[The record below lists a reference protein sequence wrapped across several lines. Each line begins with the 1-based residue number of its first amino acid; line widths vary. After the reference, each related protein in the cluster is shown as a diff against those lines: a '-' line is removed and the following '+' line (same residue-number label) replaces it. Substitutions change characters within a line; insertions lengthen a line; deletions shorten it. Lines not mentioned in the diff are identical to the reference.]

1 VTGPGGDVT
10 GADPTPN
17 GDPASAGRRT
27 ATRLAL
33 AAGAGFLALAAL
45 SSFLPGGG
53 GQGGGSPS
61 SSYSNRPDGTSA
73 WAELLSRYGRHVD
86 RIRGDLD
93 ASTLDPASTVVV
105 LDAPGLSGS
114 EAEALGDFVRAGGH
128 LVAGGAG
135 ADGWLESVV
144 EDPPVAAGAGVR
156 AAVPAGT
163 PPAAEVEGVRCVRT
177 ARLGSWRVPGE
188 LRPILAGDDGRVIAV
203 AGPSGR
209 GRVVALADPSPLQN
223 ALLAV
228 ADNAALALGLAGD
241 RARRVF
247 FAEGVHGYG
256 QGEGLAAL
264 PRRWRLALAGIGV
277 AAAIWLV
284 ARSRRLGPPED
295 EARPL
300 PPPRWAYVDA
310 VAGTL
315 ARTGR
320 PHEAAEP
327 VRRRARE
334 LIAARTGLPP
344 DAGPDA
350 LYGAA
355 IRLGLP
361 PDEAAAAV
369 GAGAAGDEAGVL
381 AAGRALTRLCGRE
394 HA

>member
-1 VTGPGGDVT
+1 MTGAGGHVT
-10 GADPTPN
+10 GADPTAN
-17 GDPASAGRRT
+17 GDPAAAGRRT

-73 WAELLSRYGRHVD
+73 WAELLSRYGRRVD

-93 ASTLDPASTVVV
+93 ASALDPASTVVV
-105 LDAPGLSGS
+105 LDAPGLSAS
-114 EAEALGDFVRAGGH
+114 EGEALGDFVRAGGH

-135 ADGWLESVV
+135 ADDWLESVV
-144 EDPPVAAGAGVR
+144 DRPPILGSAGVR
-156 AAVPAGT
+156 TAAPVGPYPAR
-163 PPAAEVEGVRCVRT
+163 EVDGVRTVR
-177 ARLGSWRVPGE
+177 AGRFGSWTHSGG
-188 LRPILAGDDGRVIAV
+188 LRAILEGDEGRVIAL
-203 AGPSGR
+203 AGNSGN
-209 GRVVALADPSPLQN
+209 GRVVALADPSPVQN

-228 ADNAALALGLAGD
+228 DDNAALSLGLAGD
-241 RARRVF
+241 RARRVL

-264 PRRWRLALAGIGV
+264 PRRWRLALAGFGV

-320 PHEAAEP
+320 PQEAVEP

-369 GAGAAGDEAGVL
+369 GAGAAGDDAGVL
-381 AAGRALTRLCGRE
+381 AAGRALARLCGRE